1 MNSIRT
7 KFTLLTVCAVIVSLG
22 IATYI
27 GVTSI
32 KNLGNSGAE
41 QMLSLVCRT
50 GKLNLESYISGVE
63 HSVQAV
69 TTLVQESMDGVSD
82 DQLHRHVERA
92 RNLFGQIANNTNGVL
107 TYYYRIDPEISK
119 EVKGFWYVN
128 LDGKGFKENEV
139 TDISQFDTNDTSRL
153 VWFSVPK
160 ATKKGLWLP
169 PYYTENLVKR
179 VISYNAP
186 VYHNDL
192 FIGVIGI
199 EIDYGTLTRE
209 VENIRLFDN
218 GYAFILDAKGDVI
231 YHPFLET
238 SSLSKL
244 KTSDYPVE
252 LLSDSPAI
260 RYNFKGVERMASWL
274 PLSNGMRLYV
284 SVPVSEINKSW
295 QDMVRNI
302 VIVSLVV
309 LLIVSF
315 ITMRCTDY
323 FTRPLRISNIRSK
336 AKAAE
341 GQKIISETERDRLT
355 NLYNWNYLL
364 VYANKIFREHP
375 EKPMDAV
382 VMDIDRFHSVNA
394 LHGWEFGDRVLRELG
409 EEIQSFVKEAGGIA
423 GHFTGDRFNL
433 YCPHRED
440 WQAQLERFQ
449 ARLDGVSQ
457 NAAIHLRMGVKPWQA
472 GMKPIQQFD
481 RARTACNMR
490 REDYKSRVRVY
501 DTAMGQQEERDQ
513 RLMNDLARALEAHE
527 LEVYYQPKYYIQSEQ
542 PVLSS
547 AEALVRWHHPD
558 LGLIKPN
565 EFIPLFE
572 RSGQISVLDK
582 YVWKSAA
589 SQMAAWRDKYG
600 NVLPVS
606 VNLSRVDVF
615 DSGLTDTLDRIV
627 ALNGI
632 KRSDLKLEVTESA
645 YTDNADE
652 LIRVIKG
659 LRSKG
664 YEIEMDDFGTGYS
677 SLNMLSSMPVDILKM
692 DIAFI
697 RNIETN
703 EKDLRLVEVIVD
715 IARYL
720 KVPVVA
726 EGVET
731 EGQLNLLRKAGCD
744 LIQGYYFSHP
754 LPADEFEQK
763 ILGKENKSY

>member
-1 MNSIRT
+1 
-7 KFTLLTVCAVIVSLG
+7 
-22 IATYI
+22 
-27 GVTSI
+27 
-32 KNLGNSGAE
+32 
-41 QMLSLVCRT
+41 
-50 GKLNLESYISGVE
+50 
-63 HSVQAV
+63 
-69 TTLVQESMDGVSD
+69 
-82 DQLHRHVERA
+82 
-92 RNLFGQIANNTNGVL
+92 
-107 TYYYRIDPEISK
+107 
-119 EVKGFWYVN
+119 
-128 LDGKGFKENEV
+128 
-139 TDISQFDTNDTSRL
+139 
-153 VWFSVPK
+153 
-160 ATKKGLWLP
+160 
-169 PYYTENLVKR
+169 
-179 VISYNAP
+179 
-186 VYHNDL
+186 
-192 FIGVIGI
+192 
-199 EIDYGTLTRE
+199 
-209 VENIRLFDN
+209 
-218 GYAFILDAKGDVI
+218 
-231 YHPFLET
+231 
-238 SSLSKL
+238 
-244 KTSDYPVE
+244 
-252 LLSDSPAI
+252 
-260 RYNFKGVERMASWL
+260 
-274 PLSNGMRLYV
+274 
-284 SVPVSEINKSW
+284 
-295 QDMVRNI
+295 MVRNI

-315 ITMRCTDY
+315 ITMRCADY
-323 FTRPLRISNIRSK
+323 FTRPLRMSNIRSK

-341 GQKIISETERDRLT
+341 GQKIISETERDQLT

-364 VYANKIFREHP
+364 VYANNIFREHP

-382 VMDIDRFHSVNA
+382 VIDIDRFHSVNA

-409 EEIQSFVKEAGGIA
+409 EEIQSFVKEVGGIA

-457 NAAIHLRMGVKPWQA
+457 NAAIHLRMGVKPWQP

-490 REDYKSRVRVY
+490 RDDYKSGVRIY
-501 DTAMGQQEERDQ
+501 DAAMGQQEERDQ
-513 RLMNDLARALEAHE
+513 RLMNDLTRALESHE

-542 PVLSS
+542 PALSS

-558 LGLIKPN
+558 LGLISPT

-582 YVWKSAA
+582 YVWRSAA

-600 NVLPVS
+600 YVLPVS

-615 DSGLTDTLDRIV
+615 DSNLTDTLDQIV
-627 ALNGI
+627 NLNGI

-731 EGQLNLLRKAGCD
+731 EGQLNLLRNAGCD
-744 LIQGYYFSHP
+744 LVQGYYFSHP
-754 LPADEFEQK
+754 LPADEFEKK
-763 ILGKENKSY
+763 ILGKDNYC

>member
-153 VWFSVPK
+153 VWFTVPK

-302 VIVSLVV
+302 V

>member
-1 MNSIRT
+1 MNSIRS
-7 KFTLLTVCAVIVSLG
+7 KFTFLTVCAVIVSLG

-32 KNLGNSGAE
+32 KNLGNSDAE
-41 QMLSLVCRT
+41 QMLSLMCRT
-50 GKLNLESYISGVE
+50 GKLNLQAYFESVE
-63 HSVQAV
+63 HSVQV
-69 TTLVQESMDGVSD
+69 TSTLVQESVEGVSD

-92 RNLFGQIANNTNGVL
+92 RNLFGQVANNTNGVL

-119 EVKGFWYVN
+119 NVKGFWYVN
-128 LDGKGFKENEV
+128 LDGKGFQEHEV

-153 VWFSVPK
+153 VWFTIPK
-160 ATKKGLWLP
+160 ATKKGIWLP
-169 PYYTENLVKR
+169 PYYTENLVKQ

-186 VYHNDL
+186 IYHNDL

-199 EIDYGTLTRE
+199 EIDYETLIHE
-209 VENIRLFDN
+209 VENIRLFEN

-231 YHPFLET
+231 YHPFVET
-238 SSLSKL
+238 SSLSRL
-244 KTSDYPVE
+244 KIADYPVE
-252 LLSDSPAI
+252 LLSDSTNI
-260 RYNFKGVERMASWL
+260 RYYYKGVERMASWL

-315 ITMRCTDY
+315 ITMRCADY
-323 FTRPLRISNIRSK
+323 FTRPLRMSNIRSK

-341 GQKIISETERDRLT
+341 GQKIISETERDQLT

-364 VYANKIFREHP
+364 VYANNIFREHP

-382 VMDIDRFHSVNA
+382 VIDIDRFHSVNA

-409 EEIQSFVKEAGGIA
+409 EEIQSFVKEVGGIA

-457 NAAIHLRMGVKPWQA
+457 NAAIHLRMGVKPWQP

-490 REDYKSRVRVY
+490 RDDYKSGVRIY
-501 DTAMGQQEERDQ
+501 DAAMGQQEERDQ
-513 RLMNDLARALEAHE
+513 RLMNDLTRALESHE
-527 LEVYYQPKYYIQSEQ
+527 LEVYYQPKYYIRSEQ
-542 PVLSS
+542 PILSS

-558 LGLIKPN
+558 LGLISPK

-589 SQMAAWRDKYG
+589 RQMADWRDKYG
-600 NVLPVS
+600 YVLPVS

-615 DSGLTDTLDRIV
+615 DSNLTDTLDQIV
-627 ALNGI
+627 VLNGI

-731 EGQLNLLRKAGCD
+731 EGQLNLLRNAGCD
-744 LIQGYYFSHP
+744 LVQGYYFSHP
-754 LPADEFEQK
+754 LPADKFEKK
-763 ILGKENKSY
+763 ILGKDNYC

>member
-153 VWFSVPK
+153 VWFTVPK

-284 SVPVSEINKSW
+284 SVPVSEI
-295 QDMVRNI
+295 D
-302 VIVSLVV
+302 
-309 LLIVSF
+309 
-315 ITMRCTDY
+315 
-323 FTRPLRISNIRSK
+323 
-336 AKAAE
+336 AA
-341 GQKIISETERDRLT
+341 
-355 NLYNWNYLL
+355 
-364 VYANKIFREHP
+364 VC
-375 EKPMDAV
+375 
-382 VMDIDRFHSVNA
+382 
-394 LHGWEFGDRVLRELG
+394 FG
-409 EEIQSFVKEAGGIA
+409 SGI
-423 GHFTGDRFNL
+423 
-433 YCPHRED
+433 
-440 WQAQLERFQ
+440 
-449 ARLDGVSQ
+449 
-457 NAAIHLRMGVKPWQA
+457 
-472 GMKPIQQFD
+472 
-481 RARTACNMR
+481 
-490 REDYKSRVRVY
+490 
-501 DTAMGQQEERDQ
+501 
-513 RLMNDLARALEAHE
+513 
-527 LEVYYQPKYYIQSEQ
+527 
-542 PVLSS
+542 
-547 AEALVRWHHPD
+547 
-558 LGLIKPN
+558 
-565 EFIPLFE
+565 
-572 RSGQISVLDK
+572 
-582 YVWKSAA
+582 
-589 SQMAAWRDKYG
+589 
-600 NVLPVS
+600 
-606 VNLSRVDVF
+606 
-615 DSGLTDTLDRIV
+615 
-627 ALNGI
+627 
-632 KRSDLKLEVTESA
+632 
-645 YTDNADE
+645 
-652 LIRVIKG
+652 
-659 LRSKG
+659 
-664 YEIEMDDFGTGYS
+664 
-677 SLNMLSSMPVDILKM
+677 
-692 DIAFI
+692 
-697 RNIETN
+697 
-703 EKDLRLVEVIVD
+703 
-715 IARYL
+715 
-720 KVPVVA
+720 
-726 EGVET
+726 
-731 EGQLNLLRKAGCD
+731 
-744 LIQGYYFSHP
+744 
-754 LPADEFEQK
+754 
-763 ILGKENKSY
+763 

>member
-69 TTLVQESMDGVSD
+69 TTLVQESMDGVSE

-153 VWFSVPK
+153 VWFTVPK

-409 EEIQSFVKEAGGIA
+409 
-423 GHFTGDRFNL
+423 RFNL

>member
-32 KNLGNSGAE
+32 KNLGNSDAE

-50 GKLNLESYISGVE
+50 GKLNLQAYFESVE
-63 HSVQAV
+63 HSVQV
-69 TTLVQESMDGVSD
+69 TSTLVQESVDGVSD

-92 RNLFGQIANNTNGVL
+92 RNLFGQVANNTHGVL

-119 EVKGFWYVN
+119 KVKGFWYVN
-128 LDGKGFKENEV
+128 LDGKGFQEHEV

-153 VWFSVPK
+153 VWFTVPK

-186 VYHNDL
+186 VYHNDQ

-199 EIDYGTLTRE
+199 EIDYGMLIRE
-209 VENIRLFDN
+209 VENIRLFEN

-231 YHPFLET
+231 YHPFMGT
-238 SSLSKL
+238 SSLSRIKIA
-244 KTSDYPVE
+244 DYPVE
-252 LLSDSPAI
+252 LLSDSTNI
-260 RYNFKGVERMASWL
+260 RYNYKGVERMATWL

-284 SVPVSEINKSW
+284 SAPVSEINKSW

-302 VIVSLVV
+302 LIAALIVLV
-309 LLIVSF
+309 IVSF
-315 ITMRCTDY
+315 ITKRCADY
-323 FTRPLRISNIRSK
+323 FTRPLRMSNIRSK

-341 GQKIISETERDRLT
+341 GQRIISATERDHLT

-382 VMDIDRFHSVNA
+382 VIDIDRFHSINA

-409 EEIQSFVKEAGGIA
+409 EEIKNFVDEAGGIA
-423 GHFTGDRFNL
+423 GHFTGDRFNM

-449 ARLDGVSQ
+449 ARMDSVSQ

-481 RARTACNMR
+481 RARTACNMN
-490 REDYKSRVRVY
+490 REDYKSRVRIY
-501 DTAMGQQEERDQ
+501 DAAMGRQEERDQ
-513 RLMNDLARALEAHE
+513 RLMNDLARALDAHE

-542 PVLSS
+542 PILSS
-547 AEALVRWHHPD
+547 AEALVRWNHPG
-558 LGLIKPN
+558 LGLIQPK
-565 EFIPLFE
+565 EFISLFE

-582 YVWKSAA
+582 YVWKTAA
-589 SQMAAWRDKYG
+589 GQMAAWRDKYG
-600 NVLPVS
+600 TVLPVS

-615 DSGLTDTLDRIV
+615 DPNLTDTLDQLV
-627 ALNGI
+627 ALHGI

-697 RNIETN
+697 RNIENN

-763 ILGKENKSY
+763 ILGKESFC